1 MFYVYILQ
9 SLKDGSY
16 YVGQTK
22 NLERRVLK
30 HNSGA
35 SRFTK
40 SRVPYKVVYSESL
53 SDRTTAIKRER
64 QIKSY
69 KGGEA
74 FKKLIEKVRGW

>member
-22 NLERRVLK
+22 NLERRVFK

-40 SRVPYKVVYSESL
+40 SRAPYKVVYGESL
-53 SDRTTAIKRER
+53 PDRTTAIKRER

-74 FKKLIEKVRGW
+74 FKKLIN